1 MATTSVYPREI
12 EEVLYQHPAIAEG
25 AVIGVPHEELGE
37 DVRAVVALKVDRCAT
52 QEEIIAFARERV
64 AATSIHAR

>member
-12 EEVLYQHPAIAEG
+12 EEVLYQHLAIAEG
-25 AVIGVPHEELGE
+25 AVIGVLREELSE
-37 DVRAVVALKVDRCAT
+37 DVRAVVTLKVDRCAT
-52 QEEIIAFARERV
+52 EESIAFARERV